1 MYQQYPYMNYTDMAS
16 FGDNSTNHM
25 SSSNGRNG
33 STLAAN
39 YEFNFGHHNNRYY
52 NNIISSSSQSVSC
65 YDFLNNN
72 SKQQHLFYQ
81 FDSIQV

>member
-33 STLAAN
+33 TLAAN

-72 SKQQHLFYQ
+72 PKQQHLFYQ